1 MPSEEM
7 RDIASREIPDFDDPV
22 RRTGSEQGVV
32 GRDAADE
39 DNSRVCFWKLAGV
52 AEGQGM
58 IRNGS
63 GEWVEAECL
72 GLVRRD

>member
-39 DNSRVCFWKLAGV
+39 DDSRVCFWKLAGIAKGERFV
-52 AEGQGM
+52 
-58 IRNGS
+58 RNGS
-63 GEWVEAECL
+63 GQGIEAECL